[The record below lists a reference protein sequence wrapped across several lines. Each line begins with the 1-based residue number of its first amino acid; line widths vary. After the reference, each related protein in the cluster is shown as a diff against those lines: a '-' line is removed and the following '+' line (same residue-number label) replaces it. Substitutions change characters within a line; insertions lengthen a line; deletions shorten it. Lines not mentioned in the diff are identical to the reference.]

1 MTKVIKKRNLS
12 PEDKKLAN
20 KIRGYRKKSGMTQW
34 GLSDK
39 IGANNNYI
47 AFVETFRRGVSLP
60 FLYRIA
66 KALKVSLKELF
77 DF

>member
-1 MTKVIKKRNLS
+1 MAKILKERGLS
-12 PEDKKLAN
+12 PEDKKLAR

-34 GLSDK
+34 GLSAK
-39 IGANNNYI
+39 IDANNNYI

-66 KALKVSLKELF
+66 KALKVSLKDLF